1 MSDHALNALIAAETA
16 IIAALDAD
24 DIVAIEA
31 ALPILGEAVSGLKA
45 HRSWQ
50 PTPGLL
56 DRLRTA
62 LTLAD
67 GARVRLRYLADRK
80 QRQLDLLATAAGRF
94 DHAPATYARPTRT
107 A

>member
-1 MSDHALNALIAAETA
+1 LNGQALDALIAAETA

-31 ALPILGEAVSGLKA
+31 ALPILGQSVA
-45 HRSWQ
+45 HLRTQRSWE
-50 PTPGLL
+50 PTPAIL
-56 DRLRTA
+56 DRLRNAIA
-62 LTLAD
+62 LTES
-67 GARVRLRYLADRK
+67 ARVRIRYLADRK

-94 DHAPATYARPTRT
+94 DHAATYARPTRV